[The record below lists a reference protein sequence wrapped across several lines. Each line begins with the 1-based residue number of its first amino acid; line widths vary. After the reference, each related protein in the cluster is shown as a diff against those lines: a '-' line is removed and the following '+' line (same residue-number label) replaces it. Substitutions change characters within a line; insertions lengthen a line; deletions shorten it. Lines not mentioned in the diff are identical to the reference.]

1 MLNLRPI
8 FHSKQDRIRAH
19 FLLCFIS
26 LVIERLLEYRMNG
39 KYSSKQIQKSLSSFS
54 AVQMDGSNI
63 YQIYYYDIVIK
74 DILNNLDINVIRLDS
89 VKKAKCLDVDD
100 NAHLVVMYE
109 DGEIEHI
116 SSGEVTIRPC

>member
-1 MLNLRPI
+1 MLNLRTI

-74 DILNNLDINVIRLDS
+74 DIFNNLGINVNKKFLLQSDIRRI
-89 VKKAKCLDVDD
+89 VGKTKKKV
-100 NAHLVVMYE
+100 YE
-109 DGEIEHI
+109 L
-116 SSGEVTIRPC
+116 